1 MDLHNRTQR
10 QKMVLL
16 GGLYITQFLGLSFIL
31 TAVPAIMREA
41 GAGLDEI
48 AWIYVL
54 GLVWAVK
61 FLWAPFIDRYGS
73 KRHGHYRSWL
83 IVLQSL
89 LIVSLISASFFNI
102 ETQLPILSVF
112 LILASLLSAT
122 QDIAADALAVTVLAP
137 EERGLGNSIQMAGGF
152 IGNMI
157 GGGLVLIAYAWL
169 GWTASLLILAA
180 GTALPLINILR
191 HKEQPAPAD
200 LREEKVSFKDLVRFF
215 QRPRIGHWVIILL
228 VYSLGIAMS
237 YALVNPMLVDLG
249 WTLDRIGI
257 ATNIVGTVAAIGGA
271 AVAGWLVQRMGR
283 KQAMLLTGVFAT
295 LSIAGLYLPAQG
307 NNNVVN
313 IYASLVLMM
322 LGYGANTTI
331 LATMMMDKSDPS
343 TAGTDYSL
351 QYSLFSFLGF
361 ISGGLALGVAESIG
375 YAGVLTA
382 AISAGFLSLVLVWF
396 YHDFAPK
403 PHIGVTVRLS
413 RGDDTPVLLDR

>member
-1 MDLHNRTQR
+1 MDVHNRTQR

-16 GGLYITQFLGLSFIL
+16 GGLYITQFLGLGFIL

-215 QRPRIGHWVIILL
+215 QRPRIGHWVII
-228 VYSLGIAMS
+228 
-237 YALVNPMLVDLG
+237 
-249 WTLDRIGI
+249 
-257 ATNIVGTVAAIGGA
+257 
-271 AVAGWLVQRMGR
+271 
-283 KQAMLLTGVFAT
+283 
-295 LSIAGLYLPAQG
+295 
-307 NNNVVN
+307 
-313 IYASLVLMM
+313 
-322 LGYGANTTI
+322 
-331 LATMMMDKSDPS
+331 
-343 TAGTDYSL
+343 
-351 QYSLFSFLGF
+351 
-361 ISGGLALGVAESIG
+361 
-375 YAGVLTA
+375 
-382 AISAGFLSLVLVWF
+382 
-396 YHDFAPK
+396 
-403 PHIGVTVRLS
+403 
-413 RGDDTPVLLDR
+413 